1 MDPVPASPVQSQ
13 VYLQEKGRGAA
24 GKCLQT
30 QGRESNKNGWIR
42 ILKIAWSYYMCV
54 LRRFEGN
61 ASGTGNNGPSH
72 LLWHWI
78 QLPECPQPTAI
89 TRSRRIKCW
98 GVANEIQPP
107 NINLIFEIKSRMILE
122 DRLIQIIRWGGVPKG
137 FCNTLSTT
145 RQTKIEKGV
154 ISCVY
159 IYTVINKN
167 TDKGLPCV
175 LVLISNT
182 RPGCFPS
189 PELLRAR
196 ELQQLHSCWP
206 VCTWSTDASVIAN
219 DARCNLR
226 IPHPEPKRNG
236 SAWKRQISII
246 CPLWRVAGMP
256 RGRTFFG
263 CCS

>member
-1 MDPVPASPVQSQ
+1 
-13 VYLQEKGRGAA
+13 
-24 GKCLQT
+24 
-30 QGRESNKNGWIR
+30 
-42 ILKIAWSYYMCV
+42 MCV

-107 NINLIFEIKSRMILE
+107 NINLIFEIKSR
-122 DRLIQIIRWGGVPKG
+122 KG
-137 FCNTLSTT
+137 F
-145 RQTKIEKGV
+145 
-154 ISCVY
+154 
-159 IYTVINKN
+159 
-167 TDKGLPCV
+167 PCV

-256 RGRTFFG
+256 RGRTFLGAALSSRLSLLSLWYSPLMSGICEGFEG
-263 CCS
+263 SVLGHKSSCLEDGPQAS

>member
-107 NINLIFEIKSRMILE
+107 NINLIFEIKSHMILE
-122 DRLIQIIRWGGVPKG
+122 DRLIQIICWGGVPKG

-145 RQTKIEKGV
+145 ANQDWKGGY
-154 ISCVY
+154 IMY
-159 IYTVINKN
+159 IYIYIRWSKKYWQRSSLCTR
-167 TDKGLPCV
+167 
-175 LVLISNT
+175 SNLKHT
-182 RPGCFPS
+182 TW
-189 PELLRAR
+189 LLSLAWVASCSRAAAIA
-196 ELQQLHSCWP
+196 QLL
-206 VCTWSTDASVIAN
+206 ASVHMKHW
-219 DARCNLR
+219 C
-226 IPHPEPKRNG
+226 KCY
-236 SAWKRQISII
+236 S
-246 CPLWRVAGMP
+246 
-256 RGRTFFG
+256 
-263 CCS
+263 